1 MKVLKKKGDLDR
13 VSETVSSRIKNP
25 DLVRKKHLLI
35 AKEAS
40 RLFIKKGY
48 QQTTMRDIS
57 KATGMAIGNLYDYIS
72 KKEDVLCLVFDVY
85 HQYVQEHLDNKE
97 IFDKADPK
105 ALLKSFIHDSLRNVE
120 TFRDEIVS
128 MYRESKLLP
137 KKNLQR
143 AMEKEVQQIQI
154 LEKIL
159 KKGVKQGVFH
169 VQDPYFAACM
179 IFYQLVFSTLRRWTL
194 RGKYSDKTV
203 NRFIEEYI
211 LKPYIT

>member
-1 MKVLKKKGDLDR
+1 MKKSTR
-13 VSETVSSRIKNP
+13 PAFSRIKNSE
-25 DLVRKKHLLI
+25 LVGKKQLLI
-35 AKEAS
+35 AKEAAK
-40 RLFIKKGY
+40 LFIEKGY
-48 QQTTMRDIS
+48 QQTTMREIS

-85 HQYVQEHLDNKE
+85 HQYMQERLENKE

-105 ALLKSFIHDSLRNVE
+105 ALLKLFIHDSLRNVE

-137 KKNLQR
+137 KKNLER
-143 AMEKEVQQIQI
+143 AMEKEVKQIQI

-159 KKGVKQGVFH
+159 RKGVDRGVFH
-169 VQDPYFAACM
+169 VQDPYFAASM

-194 RGKYSDKTV
+194 KGKYSDEAV
-203 NRFIEEYI
+203 NRLIEEYI
-211 LKPYIT
+211 LKPYGT